1 MSDLRDSEV
10 KVWTHTCT
18 SFLGFSQD
26 AAPVADGYT
35 SAMGFALG
43 EKSRHLKGVLRFSCH
58 AYRRTLFCCAE
69 NLRR

>member
-1 MSDLRDSEV
+1 MQRKVLCKLFCVVGGGFMSDLRDSEV

-43 EKSRHLKGVLRFSCH
+43 EKS
-58 AYRRTLFCCAE
+58 
-69 NLRR
+69 